1 MGWYVDGEWSVQNSE
16 ISFLNFRAKSA
27 LITNNLVVK
36 SPRIDFY
43 FNFTTF
49 HNPSRT
55 SEINSLITQKEV
67 FAFTFASEPYNI
79 KRFDQYATFSDMQG
93 LGLFFFRP
101 SETGVV
107 YLKEFSEPG
116 PYNMQL
122 IYSENYGFDKRMFCE
137 YDYLNTTTFLKAS
150 LDFARGTIE
159 IFINQK
165 PCVTYRLPERIFPT
179 NKATV
184 SMVGYSSKGA
194 PVMLKMNELSVYKES
209 MVMPSMDPFHAN
221 INSLI
226 SHLYKYDPYHVHN
239 ASLSNVMVI
248 EVSSLGKD

>member
-16 ISFLNFRAKSA
+16 ISFFNFRAKSA

-49 HNPSRT
+49 HNPSR
-55 SEINSLITQKEV
+55 SAEINSSITQKEA

-79 KRFDQYATFSDMQG
+79 KLFDQYATVSDMQG

-101 SETGVV
+101 SDKGVL

-116 PYNMQL
+116 PYNMQF

-159 IFINQK
+159 IYVNQK
-165 PCVTYRLPERIFPT
+165 PCITYRLPERIFPT

-184 SMVGYSSKGA
+184 TMVGYSSKGA
-194 PVMLKMNELSVYKES
+194 PFMLKMNELSVFKES
-209 MVMPSMDPFHAN
+209 VAMPSLDPFHAN

-226 SHLYKYDPYHVHN
+226 SHLYKYDPYHVNN

-248 EVSSLGKD
+248 EVS